1 MTTKPLAGLRVL
13 ELARVLAGPW
23 CGQLLADLGAD
34 VVKVERA
41 GVGDDTREWGPPF
54 VEDKDGGYHGSAYY
68 HSTNR
73 GKRSIA
79 LDFNSA
85 DDQATIRRFAK
96 HADVVIENFKVG
108 GLVKYGLDY
117 PSLKAVNPRI
127 VYCSITGFGQTGPY
141 APRPGY
147 DFIIQG
153 MGGIMSL
160 TGDPQGEP
168 QKVGVAYAD
177 IFTGVYSTVGIL
189 AALRQRD
196 ATGQGSHIDMA
207 LLDTQVALLQ
217 NHSMNHMIAGVDPKR
232 MGNAH
237 ANLVPYQVVPV
248 SDGHIIL
255 ATGNDGQYRRTCE
268 VLGVPELVTDP
279 RFVDNEQRVNNRDL
293 LMPLLI
299 ARTVLFAKADLIEKL
314 EAAGVPVGPIN
325 TVPEVF
331 RDPQV
336 VARGM
341 RVDLPA
347 PETRAGTLPSV
358 RQPIVINGE
367 RLYGAHA
374 SPALGENQD
383 DVMNDPNW
391 GAGA

>member
-23 CGQLLADLGAD
+23 SGQLLADLGAD

-54 VEDKDGGYHGSAYY
+54 VNDNKGGYHGSAYY

-85 DDQATIRRFAK
+85 ADQETIRRFAA

-117 PSLKAVNPRI
+117 PSLKKVNPRL

-160 TGDPQGEP
+160 TGAPDGEP
-168 QKVGVAYAD
+168 QKIGVAYAD
-177 IFTGVYSTVGIL
+177 IFTGVYATVGIL
-189 AALRQRD
+189 AALRHRD
-196 ATGQGSHIDMA
+196 ATGEGAHIDMA

-217 NHSMNHMIAGVDPKR
+217 THSMNHLIAGTEPKR

-268 VLGVPELVTDP
+268 VLGVAALADDP
-279 RFVDNEQRVNNRDL
+279 RFIDNEQRVINRDA
-293 LMPLLI
+293 LMALLI
-299 ARTVLFAKADLIEKL
+299 ARTKTFAKADLIERL

-347 PETRAGTLPSV
+347 PLTETGVLPGV
-358 RQPIVINGE
+358 RQPIVFNGE
-367 RLYGAHA
+367 HLYGSHA
-374 SPALGENQD
+374 SPALGEHQD
-383 DVMNDPNW
+383 DVLNDPNW
-391 GAGA
+391 GAKA

>member
-68 HSTNR
+68 HSANR

-85 DDQATIRRFAK
+85 EDLETIRRFAT

-117 PSLKAVNPRI
+117 PSLKKINPRL

-168 QKVGVAYAD
+168 QKIGVAYAD

-196 ATGQGSHIDMA
+196 VTGEGSHVDMA

-217 NHSMNHMIAGVDPKR
+217 NHSMNHLIAGIDPKR

-248 SDGHIIL
+248 KDGHIIL

-268 VLGVPELVTDP
+268 VLGIAELADDP
-279 RFVDNEQRVNNRDL
+279 RFIDNEQRVINREI
-293 LMPLLI
+293 LMPLI
-299 ARTVLFAKADLIEKL
+299 TARTVLFAKAELIEKL

-325 TVPEVF
+325 KVPEVF
-331 RDPQV
+331 KDPQV

-347 PETRAGTLPSV
+347 PMTKAGSLPSV

-367 RLYGAHA
+367 RLYGSHA
-374 SPALGENQD
+374 SPALGEHQD
-383 DVMNDPNW
+383 DVLNDPHW
-391 GAGA
+391 GGKG

>member
-1 MTTKPLAGLRVL
+1 MSQKPLAGLRVL

-54 VEDKDGGYHGSAYY
+54 VEDKEGGYHGSAYY

-79 LDFNSA
+79 LDFTKA
-85 DDQATIRRFAK
+85 DDVAVIQRLANY
-96 HADVVIENFKVG
+96 ADVVIENFKVG
-108 GLVKYGLDY
+108 GLKKYGLDY
-117 PSLKAVNPRI
+117 EAIKKINPRI

-153 MGGIMSL
+153 MGGFMSL
-160 TGDPQGEP
+160 TGDPDGEP
-168 QKVGVAYAD
+168 QKAGVAYAD
-177 IFTGVYSTVGIL
+177 IFTGVYSTVGVL
-189 AALRQRD
+189 AALRHRD
-196 ATGQGSHIDMA
+196 ATGEGSHVDMA
-207 LLDTQVALLQ
+207 LLDTQVTVLQ
-217 NHSMNHMIAGVDPKR
+217 NHSMNHLIAGLTPKR

-237 ANLVPYQVVPV
+237 AQLVPYQVIPV
-248 SDGHIIL
+248 KDGHIIL
-255 ATGNDGQYRRTCE
+255 ATGNDGQYQRTCD
-268 VLGVPELVTDP
+268 VLGVPELKDDP
-279 RFVDNEQRVNNRDL
+279 RFIDNEARVNNREH

-299 ARTVLFAKADLIEKL
+299 ARAKTFAKNDLIERL
-314 EAAGVPVGPIN
+314 ETAGVPVGPIN

-336 VARGM
+336 IARGL

-347 PETRAGTLPSV
+347 PGAKAGALPSV
-358 RQPIVINGE
+358 RQPIVINGQP
-367 RLYGAHA
+367 LYGERA
-374 SPALGENQD
+374 SPALGEDQQSVLD
-383 DVMNDPNW
+383 DPNW
-391 GAGA
+391 GGV

>member
-1 MTTKPLAGLRVL
+1 MSQKPLSGLRVL

-23 CGQLLADLGAD
+23 SGQLLADLGAD

-54 VEDKDGGYHGSAYY
+54 VEDKEGGYHGSAYF

-79 LDFNSA
+79 IDFN
-85 DDQATIRRFAK
+85 DPKQQEIVRRLANY
-96 HADVVIENFKVG
+96 ADVVIENFKVG
-108 GLVKYGLDY
+108 GLKKYGLDY
-117 PSLKAVNPRI
+117 PSLKKINPRI

-153 MGGIMSL
+153 MGGFMSL
-160 TGDPQGEP
+160 TGDPDGEP
-168 QKVGVAYAD
+168 QKAGVAYAD
-177 IFTGVYSTVGIL
+177 IFTGVYSAVGIL
-189 AALRQRD
+189 AALRHRD
-196 ATGQGSHIDMA
+196 ATGEGSHVDMA
-207 LLDTQVALLQ
+207 LLDTQVAVLQ
-217 NHSMNHMIAGVDPKR
+217 NHAMNHLMAGVNPKR
-232 MGNAH
+232 MGNSH
-237 ANLVPYQVVPV
+237 AQLVPYQVVPV

-255 ATGNDGQYRRTCE
+255 ATGNDGQYRRTCD
-268 VLGVPELVTDP
+268 VLGVPELKDDP
-279 RFVDNEQRVNNRDL
+279 RFIDNEQRVLHRDI

-299 ARTVLFAKADLIEKL
+299 ARTQTFAKADLIEKL

-336 VARGM
+336 IARGV

-347 PETRAGTLPSV
+347 PMAKAGMLPSV
-358 RQPIVINGE
+358 RQPIMINGE
-367 RLYGAHA
+367 ALYGDRA
-374 SPALGENQD
+374 SPALGEHQQD
-383 DVMNDPNW
+383 VLNDPNW
-391 GAGA
+391 GGGA

>member
-23 CGQLLADLGAD
+23 SGQLLADLGAD

-54 VEDKDGGYHGSAYY
+54 VDDKQGGYHGSAYY

-85 DDQATIRRFAK
+85 ADQETIRRFAT

-117 PSLKAVNPRI
+117 PSLKKVNPRL

-160 TGDPQGEP
+160 TGAPDGEP
-168 QKVGVAYAD
+168 QKIGVAYAD
-177 IFTGVYSTVGIL
+177 IFTGVYATVGIL
-189 AALRQRD
+189 AALRHRD
-196 ATGQGSHIDMA
+196 ATGEGAHVDMA

-217 NHSMNHMIAGVDPKR
+217 THSMNHLIAGTEPKR

-268 VLGVPELVTDP
+268 VLGVAELADDP
-279 RFVDNEQRVNNRDL
+279 RFIDNEQRVINRDALMAL
-293 LMPLLI
+293 LV
-299 ARTVLFAKADLIEKL
+299 ARTRTFAKADLIERL

-341 RVDLPA
+341 RIDLPA
-347 PETRAGTLPSV
+347 PLTEAGVLPGV

-367 RLYGAHA
+367 HLYGGHA
-374 SPALGENQD
+374 SPALGEHQD
-383 DVMNDPNW
+383 DVLNDPNW
-391 GAGA
+391 GAKA

>member
-85 DDQATIRRFAK
+85 DDQATIRRFAN

-117 PSLKAVNPRI
+117 PSIKKINPRI

-189 AALRQRD
+189 AALRHRD
-196 ATGQGSHIDMA
+196 ATGEGSHIDMA

-217 NHSMNHMIAGVDPKR
+217 NHSMNHMIAGIDPKR

-279 RFVDNEQRVNNRDL
+279 RFVDNEQRVNNRDQ

-299 ARTVLFAKADLIEKL
+299 ARTVLFSKADLIEKL

-325 TVPEVF
+325 KVPEVF

-336 VARGM
+336 IARGM

-347 PETRAGTLPSV
+347 PETKAGTVPSV
-358 RQPIVINGE
+358 RQPIIINGE
-367 RLYGAHA
+367 RLYGAHG

-383 DVMNDPNW
+383 DVLNDPNW
-391 GAGA
+391 GAGT